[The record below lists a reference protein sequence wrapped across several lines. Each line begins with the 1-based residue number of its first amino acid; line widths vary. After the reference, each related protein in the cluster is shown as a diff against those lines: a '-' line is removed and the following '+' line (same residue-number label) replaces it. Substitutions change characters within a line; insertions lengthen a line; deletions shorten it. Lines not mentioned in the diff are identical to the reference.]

1 MYFNYF
7 ILITCSVINTERF
20 LYFLLIFVPN
30 VIKRNINIPREK
42 LQNNAST
49 LYRECKLSRS
59 YITNI
64 NIILIE
70 YFMYICIFS
79 L

>member
-1 MYFNYF
+1 MCKEES
-7 ILITCSVINTERF
+7 LIDVIKLTCSVIKTERF

-30 VIKRNINIPREK
+30 VINRNINMPSEE

-59 YITNI
+59 
-64 NIILIE
+64 
-70 YFMYICIFS
+70 
-79 L
+79 